1 MTMIKSH
8 EKSVFKRL
16 TLRQIDEA
24 NEKSEKVILQ
34 IKEETMGRIKSH
46 YTNAY
51 TDAYLCEI
59 VSREE
64 YEKTTQEGK
73 IKELE
78 KKVRKL
84 KGERDILSQRLDAA
98 AAITAGETRGRQKA
112 EETIE
117 EMKAGFRE
125 LERVFGDLPPEIVSL
140 YRTPDREG

>member
-34 IKEETMGRIKSH
+34 IKEEAMGRMKSP
-46 YTNAY
+46 YTNTY

-64 YEKTTQEGK
+64 YEKTTREGK

-140 YRTPDREG
+140 YRIPDREG